1 MNKRLLSVAAV
12 TVAVVLVAGAA
23 LGTSSKVL
31 LSPKPLA
38 GPSDAF
44 PFKAEKPHF
53 PSALGADYL
62 LYYDTGAEA
71 SILGG
76 LGDGDTMLVWFQSPA
91 ACTLLEIHYCL
102 GDAGDYDVFAADA
115 PDAIDWLND
124 YEEYHGGST
133 PGPRPIDTPWDD
145 DPGRTTT
152 GGWDTLDVLTRPDVG
167 TNVFVG
173 GYVLRSDGT
182 PRPII
187 DAGIDQPPE
196 GYHTL
201 MERPVGGGP
210 RGWYSSWH
218 HVYIRALVS
227 IYENPHPS
235 VESYAR
241 LPDTYSLNARYVT
254 AHITDIGVP
263 AESTGVDVARILYS
277 VNNSLEDTLLMFL
290 VSGTIEDGYWAGFL
304 PSATA
309 NDTVEYS
316 ISAVDLQ
323 GEESVTNPWTYVIRV
338 GQPTAELLFVND
350 DYYGPAFGHDPVDA
364 VVPDSVY
371 DFWEADQY
379 GLPDSSVIHFG
390 YEAILWNTWDGTGSF
405 GFVADTLLIGEFL
418 DDGGY
423 LFLSS
428 MDMPAAGFG
437 YSWGSYTTQPGE
449 FCHDYLHLMGGMDDY
464 ATDSISIYYGVAGD
478 PITGVFAG
486 WPIISYPYNWVGPGY
501 NYAGSCEIDSTDLN
515 ASSIFYDL
523 SSEISGYK
531 YSLPGGHK
539 IVFLYW
545 PFNYLVNQDGT
556 VDTTSQ
562 DILVARILAWFGI
575 GSVGVEERPSDRL
588 SSESNMYLL
597 WQNWPNPARTSTAIS
612 FNVPEPTYAT
622 VSIHDVAGRVIATLL
637 NDHIDTGRYS
647 MIWDGRDQ
655 SGKEVPSG
663 IYIYRLTAGNHN
675 LARKMVLIR

>member
-1 MNKRLLSVAAV
+1 MSKRLFFAASLC
-12 TVAVVLVAGAA
+12 LVAILAAGVTLGA
-23 LGTSSKVL
+23 SNKVL
-31 LSPKPLA
+31 LSPKPLG

-44 PFKAEKPHF
+44 PSKGDKPHF
-53 PSALGADYL
+53 PNALGADYL
-62 LYYDTGAEA
+62 IYYDTGAEA
-71 SILGG
+71 SMLGG
-76 LGDGDTMLVWFQSPA
+76 LQDGDTMLVWFQSPA

-102 GDAGDYDVFAADA
+102 ADAGDYDVFAADA
-115 PDAIDWLND
+115 PDGIDFLND

-145 DPGRTTT
+145 DQGRTTF

-167 TNVFVG
+167 TDVFVG
-173 GYVLRSDGT
+173 GYVLRSAGF
-182 PRPII
+182 PQPII
-187 DAGIDQPPE
+187 DASINPP
-196 GYHTL
+196 YHTL
-201 MERPVGGGP
+201 MERNVGGGP

-227 IYENPHPS
+227 LYENVSP
-235 VESYAR
+235 VIGSYTR
-241 LPDTYSLNARYVT
+241 LSDTYSLNARYVT

-263 AESTGVDVARILYS
+263 DTLAGVDIAQLVYV
-277 VNNSLEDTLLMFL
+277 VNDTFGSGAEDTVPMFL
-290 VSGTIEDGYWAGFL
+290 VSGTIEDGAWAGFL
-304 PSATA
+304 PSASVD
-309 NDTVEYS
+309 DTVTYS

-323 GEESVTNPWTYVIRV
+323 GEESVTNPSSYVIRV
-338 GQPTAELLFVND
+338 GQSTAELLFVND
-350 DYYGPAFGHDPVDA
+350 DYYGFNGHDPVDA

-390 YEAILWNTWDGTGSF
+390 YTAILWNTWDGTGSF
-405 GFVADTLLIGEFL
+405 GFVADTLLIAEFL

-449 FCHDYLHLMGGMDDY
+449 FCHDYLHLMGGVDDY
-464 ATDSISIYYGVAGD
+464 ATDSISVYYGVAGD

-486 WPIISYPYNWVGPGY
+486 WPIISYPYSWAGPGY

-515 ASSIFYDL
+515 ASGIFYDL
-523 SSEISGYK
+523 SSEMSGYK

-545 PFNYLVNQDGT
+545 PFNDLVNIDGT

-562 DILVARILAWFGI
+562 DVLVARILAWFGI
-575 GSVGVEERPSDRL
+575 GSVGVEERLSDRL

-597 WQNWPNPARTSTAIS
+597 WQNWPNPARGQTAIS
-612 FNVPEPTYAT
+612 FNVPEPAHAT
-622 VSIHDVAGRVIATLL
+622 VSVYDVTGRIVAELL
-637 NDHIDTGRYS
+637 NDHIDTGRHS
-647 MIWDGRDQ
+647 VNWNGRNQ

-663 IYIYRLTAGNHN
+663 IYIYTLSAGNQN

>member
-1 MNKRLLSVAAV
+1 MSKRLFLAASLC
-12 TVAVVLVAGAA
+12 LVAILAAGVTLGA
-23 LGTSSKVL
+23 SNKVL
-31 LSPKPLA
+31 LFPKPLA
-38 GPSDAF
+38 GPSDAI
-44 PFKAEKPHF
+44 PIKDGESRYPG
-53 PSALGADYL
+53 ALGADYWI
-62 LYYDTGAEA
+62 YYDTGASA
-71 SILGG
+71 SYLGG
-76 LGDGDTMLVWFQSPA
+76 LHLGDTMLVWFQSPA
-91 ACTLLEIHYCL
+91 RCTLLEIHFEMYT
-102 GDAGDYDVFAADA
+102 AGDFDMFAADA
-115 PDAIDWLND
+115 PNTIDFLND

-133 PGPRPIDTPWDD
+133 PGPRPIDALFEDSVGLYNDGHNWQ
-145 DPGRTTT
+145 
-152 GGWDTLDVLTRPDVG
+152 VLEMGSPPDVG
-167 TNVFVG
+167 TDIFVG
-173 GYVLRSDGT
+173 GYVLQSDGT
-182 PRPII
+182 PQPVI
-187 DAGIDQPPE
+187 DAGIDPP
-196 GYHTL
+196 YHTL

-227 IYENPHPS
+227 IYENVSP
-235 VESYAR
+235 VIGSYTK

-263 AESTGVDVARILYS
+263 AESVGVDEARILYS
-277 VNNSLEDTLLMFL
+277 VNGGPEDTLSMFL
-290 VSGTIEDGYWAGFL
+290 VSGTIEDGDWAGFL

-316 ISAVDLQ
+316 ISVVDLQ
-323 GEESVTNPWTYVIRV
+323 GAETVTAPWTYVIRV
-338 GQPTAELLFVND
+338 GQSTAELLFVND
-350 DYYGPAFGHDPVDA
+350 DYYGFNGHDPVDA

-390 YEAILWNTWDGTGSF
+390 YTAILWNTWDGTGSF
-405 GFVADTLLIGEFL
+405 GFVADTLLIAEFL

-449 FCHDYLHLMGGMDDY
+449 FCHDYLHLMGGVDDY
-464 ATDSISIYYGVAGD
+464 ATDSISVYYGVAGD

-515 ASSIFYDL
+515 ASGIFYDL
-523 SSEISGYK
+523 ASEMSGYK

-562 DILVARILAWFGI
+562 DALVARILAWFGI
-575 GSVGVEERPSDRL
+575 GSVGVEERPSVRL
-588 SSESNMYLL
+588 SSESKMYLL
-597 WQNWPNPARTSTAIS
+597 WQNWPNPARGQTAIS
-612 FNVPEPTYAT
+612 FNVPEPTHAT
-622 VSIHDVAGRVIATLL
+622 VSVHDVAGRVIATLL
-637 NDHIDTGRYS
+637 NDRIDTGRHS
-647 MIWDGRDQ
+647 LIWDGRGRY
-655 SGKEVPSG
+655 GKEVPSG